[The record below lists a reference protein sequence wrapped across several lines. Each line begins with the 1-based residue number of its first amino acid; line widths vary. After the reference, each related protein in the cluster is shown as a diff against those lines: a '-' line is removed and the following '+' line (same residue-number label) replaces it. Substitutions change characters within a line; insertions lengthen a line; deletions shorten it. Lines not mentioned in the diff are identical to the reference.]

1 MFFLWCIFCVCI
13 SILDLATLT
22 MAWFWCFKHK
32 LYFVYFLESLPDCW
46 VWKMKGPS
54 THWLPFFS
62 QCVTYVFLLKMLH
75 LLLPEALRQ
84 LFYYLF
90 IDDSSIVYAVPSG
103 CVVIL
108 ISSFHRCHPRSRNP
122 PDFVSL
128 HRRFQ
133 LLTHFDSRFWV
144 GLLGSWCLA
153 KILVDRE
160 FLPNIFIQGFYK
172 FQLHPRWLQW
182 QTST

>member
-1 MFFLWCIFCVCI
+1 MLLHGDAFGLTCVIQIFFFCDVFCCVCI
-13 SILDLATLT
+13 SILDLATIT
-22 MAWFWCFKHK
+22 MAWFWCFKQK
-32 LYFVYFLESLPDCW
+32 PYLYIFLKVSLTAGFEKW
-46 VWKMKGPS
+46 RGPE
-54 THWLPFFS
+54 LIDYPNFFYW
-62 QCVTYVFLLKMLH
+62 CVTYVFLLKMLH
-75 LLLPEALRQ
+75 LLLPEALNQ
-84 LFYYLF
+84 LFYCLF

-108 ISSFHRCHPRSRNP
+108 VSSFHRCHPRSRNP

-153 KILVDRE
+153 KILVDR
-160 FLPNIFIQGFYK
+160 
-172 FQLHPRWLQW
+172 
-182 QTST
+182 